1 MLSFSPSLKVTGQ
14 LILARYQPS
23 CQQGKHTVRVSV
35 CLPLGW
41 GDGQAHARGRFNQ
54 NWEAVFTKNK
64 EMYLKKK
71 GGESSKLPFG
81 SFCLQNWILPL
92 WPVVSHCFSS
102 LSATI
107 VGSSLLPACWEHL
120 RADALFLSILH
131 HKQPTASVP
140 FCVAYESYLGAE
152 FASPECWG

>member
-54 NWEAVFTKNK
+54 NWEAVFTKKK
-64 EMYLKKK
+64 EMYLKKR
-71 GGESSKLPFG
+71 GGRAANCLSGLVLPPELDSASLACCF
-81 SFCLQNWILPL
+81 PL
-92 WPVVSHCFSS
+92 LLEFICNHCRQFS
-102 LSATI
+102 LT
-107 VGSSLLPACWEHL
+107 SLLGTSACRCSLLEH
-120 RADALFLSILH
+120 
-131 HKQPTASVP
+131 PTP
-140 FCVAYESYLGAE
+140 
-152 FASPECWG
+152 